1 MCHWVRVK
9 LWFFVDMSF
18 NSWYILM
25 SFNSWYTT
33 IQFVVEIRGSWNWT
47 TNWMTSWNWTTN
59 WMTYVPRIEWHIRG
73 TFFFFFRGIEPRIE
87 WHMYHEL
94 NDIFVVHSFFWSTC
108 DSMRVMG
115 WLRLVGFLKI
125 YVSLQNIGLFWAL
138 LQKRPIFLSILLIV
152 ATPYLPFGG
161 RCVIQCVLPC
171 FFFLVSI
178 HNSMRVPFFFWV
190 DMWFNACCIS
200 FFFKYGH
207 IWR

>member
-73 TFFFFFRGIEPRIE
+73 TFFF
-87 WHMYHEL
+87 L
-94 NDIFVVHSFFWSTC
+94 
-108 DSMRVMG
+108 
-115 WLRLVGFLKI
+115 
-125 YVSLQNIGLFWAL
+125 
-138 LQKRPIFLSILLIV
+138 
-152 ATPYLPFGG
+152 
-161 RCVIQCVLPC
+161 
-171 FFFLVSI
+171 
-178 HNSMRVPFFFWV
+178 V
-190 DMWFNACCIS
+190 DMWFNACYGVATIS
-200 FFFKYGH
+200 RILKNICLFAEYRSLLGSFAKETYIFKHPTNRSHPIPSFWWSMCDSVRVTLLFFFGVDT
-207 IWR
+207 